1 MDASGE
7 ALGAPEVLAQR
18 SRSRKQRPLP
28 TWPRLDHGPSWSPL
42 AVREMTA
49 LAETRPWPFSW
60 RAAGPIW
67 ARVQIA
73 KGGSDAF
80 CSN

>member
-28 TWPRLDHGPSWSPL
+28 T
-42 AVREMTA
+42 
-49 LAETRPWPFSW
+49 
-60 RAAGPIW
+60 
-67 ARVQIA
+67 
-73 KGGSDAF
+73 
-80 CSN
+80 